1 MAKSN
6 VPTLG
11 PCTCKRG
18 QQRDN
23 CPQCEGTGQRIDFAA
38 IRARNAAARA
48 QEHEEVIAKYDESEY
63 DTDAMRT
70 DAANGN
76 FSPDEAEE
84 YRHEAIVAASIVNGQ
99 FKQAREQCAR
109 FGLKYED
116 AAVWSLLIV
125 RSHRR

>member
-48 QEHEEVIAKYDESEY
+48 QEHEEVIAKYDEDTY

-70 DAANGN
+70 DADNGN
-76 FSPDEAEE
+76 FSPDRAEE
-84 YRHEAIVAASIVNGQ
+84 YRHTEIVAASIVNGQ
-99 FKQAREQCAR
+99 LSQARQQCSRYGLIYEEQMSANGR
-109 FGLKYED
+109 DPWK
-116 AAVWSLLIV
+116 
-125 RSHRR
+125 

>member
-1 MAKSN
+1 MHAKN
-6 VPTLG
+6 QDHAAL
-11 PCTCKRG
+11 
-18 QQRDN
+18 
-23 CPQCEGTGQRIDFAA
+23 IDS
-38 IRARNAAARA
+38 
-48 QEHEEVIAKYDESEY
+48 YDESEY

-76 FSPDEAEE
+76 FSPDDAEE